1 MSSAFW
7 RAPAVGRAYHTER
20 NPPARAGPPTCDTG
34 NCMPASIR
42 VALALS
48 LAGVT
53 ALSARQSP
61 SPTPAPVQNVPA
73 VTFRVEVNYVEVDA
87 FVTDAEGNPVTN
99 LTRSD
104 FELVEEGVP
113 QEVASF
119 ATVNLPIERSERPLY
134 AAKAVEPDVRSNAG
148 GEGRIYLI
156 LLDDL
161 HVHPVRAPR
170 VRAALQG
177 FISRNFGVNDLA
189 AVISAR
195 GSSADSQDFTNNP
208 RLLTNAIERFTGKVP
223 FETPEASIVLGEA
236 QQLPANPTSLDE
248 AQRARTLMQSIRS
261 LADFMAGVRGRRKTI
276 ILVSE
281 GIGYD
286 IYNSMAL
293 AGGAA
298 SGVLEDSE
306 KAVAALTRA
315 NVTIYAIDP
324 RGMLDAERL
333 SDELN
338 VDEASFSR
346 AQDSLRVLAAQTGG
360 FAAVNRN
367 DLSTVFERIVGENSA
382 YYILGYYPTN
392 ERRDGEF
399 RRVEVRAKR
408 AGLQVRSR
416 RGYLAPRGNVRKE
429 AASRPAG
436 TAAAAVATA
445 LSSPL
450 PVKGVPIRLFAA
462 PYKGTPQKALVELA
476 IEFDPSALGFTEQN
490 GALTEDVEVMH
501 SATEPGGKVHAPV
514 RHGLKLS
521 FKPDGFA
528 RAKAR
533 GIRVLSQME
542 LEPGRYQLRA
552 AVGNKDGATGS
563 VLYDLEVPDFRKG
576 RLEMSGLS
584 LASAAMSRAATV
596 RPSGKPRASLP
607 GPTTATREF
616 EAGDTLVLYGEA
628 YENAPGAGPHTIDII
643 TELRRMDGRA
653 LASMIQQ
660 RASREVDKSGGYG
673 FTSEMS
679 LKDLAPGNYVIH
691 VEVRSNIGERPTA
704 TRHLQFR
711 VTPEPMPS
719 GQVASIK

>member
-1 MSSAFW
+1 M
-7 RAPAVGRAYHTER
+7 R
-20 NPPARAGPPTCDTG
+20 
-34 NCMPASIR
+34 ASIR
-42 VALALS
+42 VALVLS

-53 ALSARQSP
+53 ALSAGQSP
-61 SPTPAPVQNVPA
+61 QAPPAPAQEVPA

-87 FVTDAEGNPVTN
+87 FVTDGDGNPVTN
-99 LTRSD
+99 LAQSD

-113 QEVASF
+113 QQVASF

-134 AAKAVEPDVRSNAG
+134 ATKAVEPDVRSNAG
-148 GEGRIYLI
+148 SEGRIYLI

-170 VRAALQG
+170 VRAALRE
-177 FISRNFGVNDLA
+177 FVSRNFGANDLA

-208 RLLTNAIERFTGKVP
+208 RLLTNAIDRFSGKVP
-223 FETPEASIVLGEA
+223 FDTPEASIVLGEA
-236 QQLPANPTSLDE
+236 QQLPANPTSLEE
-248 AQRARTLMQSIRS
+248 AQRARTLMQSIRG
-261 LADFMAGVRGRRKTI
+261 LADFMAGVRGRRKTL

-333 SDELN
+333 SDEIN
-338 VDEASFSR
+338 VGEAPFSH

-367 DLSTVFERIVGENSA
+367 DLSTAFERIVRENSA

-399 RRVEVRAKR
+399 RRVEVRVKR
-408 AGLQVRSR
+408 PGLQVRSR

-429 AASRPAG
+429 AASKPSG

-450 PVKGVPIRLFAA
+450 PVKGVPIRLVAA

-476 IEFDPSALGFTEQN
+476 IEFDPLTLGFTEAN
-490 GALTEDVEVMH
+490 GTFTEDVEVMH
-501 SATEPGGKVHAPV
+501 SATEPGGKTHPPV

-521 FKPDGFA
+521 FKPDSFE

-542 LEPGRYQLRA
+542 LAPGRYQLRA
-552 AVGNKDGATGS
+552 AVGNKEGATGS
-563 VLYDLEVPDFRKG
+563 VLYDLEVPDFRKS

-584 LASAAMSRAATV
+584 LASATMSRAATV

-607 GPTTATREF
+607 GPATATREF
-616 EAGDTLVLYGEA
+616 EVGDLLVLYGEA
-628 YENAPGAGPHTIDII
+628 YENARGAEPHTLDII
-643 TELRRMDGRA
+643 TELRGTDGRA

-679 LKDLAPGNYVIH
+679 LKDLTPGIYVIH
-691 VEVRSNIGERPTA
+691 VEVRSNIGERPTMA
-704 TRHLQFR
+704 RHLQFR
-711 VTPEPMPS
+711 VKPAAMPS
-719 GQVASIK
+719 GQVARLRHPVGRGV